1 MRAGGHGGKDTG
13 TPVTRALSSSPSSRK
28 TLPMTASAS
37 VAWPPSLWAATAQ
50 SGPVLATLD
59 GAVESDVVVI
69 GAGFTGLSTAIHLR
83 ESGVGVTILEAA
95 EPGWGASG
103 RNNGQVIP
111 TLAGHDPSAM
121 VARHG
126 EAGER
131 FNAVLRDSAQYL
143 FDLVRKYEIPAEA
156 EQAGWI
162 QPVHSP
168 GRFKL
173 AEKRV
178 REWSALGAPVD
189 LLDRAAAA
197 QMLGS
202 DAWFGGFWNR
212 SGGHINPLALTRG
225 LAEVALRLGAII
237 HARSPATSMT
247 HRDGRW
253 VVSTARGTVTARA
266 LVLATNAYT
275 GEFARDLAPEI
286 AGEVIPVLSW
296 QMATRPVSDNIA
308 KTVIPGRQAM
318 SDTHRELYFARW
330 DARNRLVTGGAAVL
344 PGAGGAN
351 LRPTVAARLKRLW
364 PQLGEVEFDYV
375 WSGYVGMTPD
385 NLLQPQ
391 VPGYPR
397 IHQLGP
403 NGFGWVGC
411 NGRAVALSISLG
423 RELAK
428 ATQGVA
434 PETLGL
440 PLSAPRAQ
448 PFQGLVRRIAPLAL
462 PLYRRLDAQEI

>member
-1 MRAGGHGGKDTG
+1 
-13 TPVTRALSSSPSSRK
+13 
-28 TLPMTASAS
+28 MTATSS

-50 SGPVLATLD
+50 PGPVLGTLE

-121 VARHG
+121 TARHG

-131 FNAVLRDSAQYL
+131 FNAVLRDAAQYL

-178 REWSALGAPVD
+178 REWSAIGAPVE
-189 LLDRAAAA
+189 LLDRVAAAE
-197 QMLGS
+197 MLGS

-225 LAEVALRLGAII
+225 LAEVALRLGATI
-237 HARSPATSMT
+237 HARSPAVSMT
-247 HRDGRW
+247 HQNGRW
-253 VVSTARGTVTARA
+253 LVTTAKGSVTARA

-275 GEFARDLAPEI
+275 GEFEPDLAPEI
-286 AGEVIPVLSW
+286 ANEVIPVLSW
-296 QMATRPVSDNIA
+296 QMATKPVSDNVA
-308 KTVIPGRQAM
+308 MTVIPGRQAM

-330 DARNRLVTGGAAVL
+330 DARNRLVTGGAAIL

-351 LRPTVAARLKRLW
+351 LRPAVAARLKRLW
-364 PQLGEVEFDYV
+364 PQLGDVEFDYV

-403 NGFGWVGC
+403 TGFGWVGC

-428 ATQGVA
+428 AIQGTA
-434 PETLGL
+434 LETLGL
-440 PLSAPRAQ
+440 PLSTPKPQ
-448 PFQGLVRRIAPLAL
+448 PFQGLIRRIAPLAL
-462 PLYRRLDAQEI
+462 PLYRKLDAQEI

>member
-1 MRAGGHGGKDTG
+1 MTA
-13 TPVTRALSSSPSSRK
+13 PSSV
-28 TLPMTASAS
+28 T
-37 VAWPPSLWAATAQ
+37 WPPSLWAATAQ
-50 SGPVLATLD
+50 PGPVLGTLE
-59 GAVESDVVVI
+59 GAIESDVVVI

-121 VARHG
+121 TARHG

-131 FNAVLRDSAQYL
+131 FNAVLRDAAQYL

-156 EQAGWI
+156 EQAGWV

-178 REWSALGAPVD
+178 REWSAIGAPVE
-189 LLDRAAAA
+189 LLDRAATAE
-197 QMLGS
+197 MLGS

-212 SGGHINPLALTRG
+212 TGGHINPLALTRG
-225 LAEVALRLGAII
+225 LAEVALKLGATI
-237 HARSPATSMT
+237 HARSPAVSMT
-247 HRDGRW
+247 HQNGRW
-253 VVSTARGTVTARA
+253 LVTTAKGSVTARA

-275 GEFARDLAPEI
+275 GEFEPGLAPEI
-286 AGEVIPVLSW
+286 ANEVIPVLSW
-296 QMATRPVSDNIA
+296 QMATQPVSDNIA

-330 DARNRLVTGGAAVL
+330 DARNRLVTGGAAIL

-364 PQLGEVEFDYV
+364 PQLGDVEFDYV

-423 RELAK
+423 RELVK
-428 ATQGVA
+428 AIQGTA
-434 PETLGL
+434 LETLGL
-440 PLSAPRAQ
+440 PLSTPKPQ
-448 PFQGLVRRIAPLAL
+448 PFQGLIRRIAPLAL
-462 PLYRRLDAQEI
+462 PLYRRLDAQEV

>member
-1 MRAGGHGGKDTG
+1 MTTAA
-13 TPVTRALSSSPSSRK
+13 PVT
-28 TLPMTASAS
+28 
-37 VAWPPSLWAATAQ
+37 WPPSLWAATAPA
-50 SGPVLATLD
+50 GPALGPLEDDVRA
-59 GAVESDVVVI
+59 DVVVI

-83 ESGVGVTILEAA
+83 ESGVEVAVVEAA

-156 EQAGWI
+156 EQTGWI

-178 REWSALGAPVD
+178 REWSAIGAPVE
-189 LLDRAAAA
+189 LLDRAETAR
-197 QMLGS
+197 MLGS
-202 DAWFGGFWNR
+202 EAWFGGFWNR
-212 SGGHINPLALTRG
+212 AGGHINPLALTRG
-225 LAEVALRLGAII
+225 LAEVALKLGATI
-237 HARSPATSMT
+237 HARSPATAMT
-247 HRDGRW
+247 HQNDCW
-253 VVSTARGTVTARA
+253 VVKTAKGSVTARA

-275 GEFARDLAPEI
+275 DEFAPDLAPEI
-286 AGEVIPVLSW
+286 ASEVIPVLSW
-296 QMATRPVSDNIA
+296 QMATKPVSDNIA

-318 SDTHRELYFARW
+318 SDTHRNLYFARW

-351 LRPTVAARLKRLW
+351 LRPMVADRLKRLW

-375 WSGYVGMTPD
+375 WSGYIGMTPD

-391 VPGYPR
+391 IPGYPR

-428 ATQGVA
+428 ATQGA
-434 PETLGL
+434 ALDTLGL
-440 PLSAPRAQ
+440 PLSGLRPQ
-448 PFQGLVRRIAPLAL
+448 PFRAIVRRIAPLAL

>member
-1 MRAGGHGGKDTG
+1 
-13 TPVTRALSSSPSSRK
+13 
-28 TLPMTASAS
+28 MTAPSS

-50 SGPVLATLD
+50 PGPVLGTLE
-59 GAVESDVVVI
+59 GAVDSDVVVI

-156 EQAGWI
+156 EQAGWV

-178 REWSALGAPVD
+178 REWSAIGAPVE
-189 LLDRAAAA
+189 LLDRGATAE
-197 QMLGS
+197 MLGS
-202 DAWFGGFWNR
+202 NAWFGGFWNR
-212 SGGHINPLALTRG
+212 TGGHINPLALSRG
-225 LAEVALRLGAII
+225 LAEIALRLGATI
-237 HARSPATSMT
+237 HARSPAVSMT
-247 HRDGRW
+247 HQNGRW
-253 VVSTARGTVTARA
+253 VVTTAKGSVTARA

-275 GEFARDLAPEI
+275 GEFERNLAPEI
-286 AGEVIPVLSW
+286 ASEVIPVLSW
-296 QMATRPVSDNIA
+296 QMATKPVSDNIA
-308 KTVIPGRQAM
+308 KTVIPARQAM

-330 DARNRLVTGGAAVL
+330 DARNRLVTGGAAIL
-344 PGAGGAN
+344 PGPSGAN

-428 ATQGVA
+428 ATQGTA

-440 PLSAPRAQ
+440 PLSAPKAQ
-448 PFQGLVRRIAPLAL
+448 PFQSLIRRIAPLAL

>member
-1 MRAGGHGGKDTG
+1 MTN
-13 TPVTRALSSSPSSRK
+13 PSP
-28 TLPMTASAS
+28 
-37 VAWPPSLWAATAQ
+37 AWPPSLWAATAPP
-50 SGPVLATLD
+50 GPALSSLAGD
-59 GAVESDVVVI
+59 VAADVVVI

-83 ESGVGVTILEAA
+83 ETGVDVVVVEAA

-121 VARHG
+121 VKRHG

-131 FNAVLRDSAQYL
+131 FNAVLRDAAQYL

-156 EQAGWI
+156 EQAGWV

-178 REWSALGAPVD
+178 REWSAIGAPVE
-189 LLDRAAAA
+189 LLDRKAAAE
-197 QMLGS
+197 MLGT

-212 SGGHINPLALTRG
+212 TGGHINPLALARG
-225 LAEVALRLGAII
+225 MAQVALRLGAVIYE
-237 HARSPATSMT
+237 RSPAVSIT
-247 HRDGRW
+247 RDGDRW
-253 VVSTARGTVTARA
+253 IVRTAEGSVTARA

-275 GEFARDLAPEI
+275 GEFARELAPEV
-286 AGEVIPVLSW
+286 AQEVIPVLSW
-296 QMATRPVSDNIA
+296 QMATQPISDNIA
-308 KTVIPGRQAM
+308 KTIIPGRQAV

-330 DARNRLVTGGAAVL
+330 DARNRLVTGGAAVF

-351 LRPTVAARLKRLW
+351 LRAPIAERLKRLW
-364 PQLGEVEFDYV
+364 PQIGDVTFDYV

-385 NLLQPQ
+385 NLLKPQ

-397 IHQLGP
+397 VHQLGP
-403 NGFGWVGC
+403 NGFAWVGC

-428 ATQGVA
+428 ATQGTA
-434 PETLGL
+434 IETLGL
-440 PLSAPRAQ
+440 PMSEPKPQ
-448 PFQGLVRRIAPLAL
+448 PFRDIVRHIAPFAL
-462 PLYRRLDAQEI
+462 PLYRRLDAQEV

>member
-1 MRAGGHGGKDTG
+1 
-13 TPVTRALSSSPSSRK
+13 
-28 TLPMTASAS
+28 MTASSS

-50 SGPVLATLD
+50 PGPVLGTLE
-59 GAVESDVVVI
+59 GAIESDVVVI

-121 VARHG
+121 TARHG

-131 FNAVLRDSAQYL
+131 FNAVLRDAAQYL

-156 EQAGWI
+156 EQAGWV

-178 REWSALGAPVD
+178 REWSTIGAPVE

-197 QMLGS
+197 EMLGS

-212 SGGHINPLALTRG
+212 TGGHINPLALTRG
-225 LAEVALRLGAII
+225 LAEVALRLGATI
-237 HARSPATSMT
+237 HARSPAVSMV
-247 HRDGRW
+247 HQNSRW
-253 VVSTARGTVTARA
+253 LVTTAKGSVTARA

-275 GEFARDLAPEI
+275 GEFAPGLAPEI
-286 AGEVIPVLSW
+286 ANEVIPVLSW
-296 QMATRPVSDNIA
+296 QMATKPVSDNIA

-330 DARNRLVTGGAAVL
+330 DARNRLVTGGAAIL
-344 PGAGGAN
+344 PGVGGAN

-364 PQLGEVEFDYV
+364 PQLGDVAFDYV

-428 ATQGVA
+428 AIQGTA
-434 PETLGL
+434 LETLGL
-440 PLSAPRAQ
+440 PLSTPKPQ

>member
-1 MRAGGHGGKDTG
+1 
-13 TPVTRALSSSPSSRK
+13 
-28 TLPMTASAS
+28 MTASSS
-37 VAWPPSLWAATAQ
+37 VTWPPSLWAATAQ
-50 SGPVLATLD
+50 PGPVLAALEGDVTT
-59 GAVESDVVVI
+59 DVVVI

-83 ESGVGVTILEAA
+83 EAGVGVVVLEAA

-121 VARHG
+121 VKRHG
-126 EAGER
+126 AAGER

-143 FDLVRKYEIPAEA
+143 FDLIGKYDIPAEA

-178 REWSALGAPVD
+178 REWSAIGAPVE
-189 LLDRAAAA
+189 LLDRAATAE
-197 QMLGS
+197 MLGS
-202 DAWFGGFWNR
+202 QAWFGGFWNPT
-212 SGGHINPLALTRG
+212 GGHINPLALTRG
-225 LAEVALRLGAII
+225 LAEVALKLGAVI
-237 HARSPATSMT
+237 HARSPAIAMA
-247 HRDGRW
+247 HQNGRW
-253 VVSTARGTVTARA
+253 SVKTARGSVTARA

-275 GEFARDLAPEI
+275 GEFETGLAPEI
-286 AGEVIPVLSW
+286 ANEVIPVLSW
-296 QMATRPVSDNIA
+296 QMATKPLSDTIA
-308 KTVIPGRQAM
+308 KTVIPARQAV

-330 DARNRLVTGGAAVL
+330 DARNRLVTGGAAVF

-351 LRPTVAARLKRLW
+351 LRPQVAARLKRLW
-364 PQLGEVEFDYV
+364 PQLGDVEFDYV

-385 NLLQPQ
+385 NLLTPQ
-391 VPGYPR
+391 VPGLPR
-397 IHQLGP
+397 IHRLGP
-403 NGFGWVGC
+403 DGFGWVGC

-434 PETLGL
+434 IETLGL
-440 PLSAPRAQ
+440 PLSEPKSQ
-448 PFQGLVRRIAPLAL
+448 PFRSIVRRIAPLAL
-462 PLYRRLDAQEI
+462 PLYRRLDAAEI

>member
-1 MRAGGHGGKDTG
+1 MTA
-13 TPVTRALSSSPSSRK
+13 PSSV
-28 TLPMTASAS
+28 T
-37 VAWPPSLWAATAQ
+37 WPPSLWAATAQ
-50 SGPVLATLD
+50 PGPVLGTLE

-121 VARHG
+121 TARHG

-131 FNAVLRDSAQYL
+131 FNAVLRDAAQYL

-156 EQAGWI
+156 EQAGWV
-162 QPVHSP
+162 QPAHSP

-178 REWSALGAPVD
+178 REWSAIGAPVE
-189 LLDRAAAA
+189 LLDRAATAE
-197 QMLGS
+197 MLGS

-212 SGGHINPLALTRG
+212 TGGHINPLALTRG
-225 LAEVALRLGAII
+225 LAEVALRLGATI
-237 HARSPATSMT
+237 HARSPAVSMT
-247 HRDGRW
+247 HQNGRW
-253 VVSTARGTVTARA
+253 LVTTAKGSVTARA

-275 GEFARDLAPEI
+275 GEFEPGLAPEI
-286 AGEVIPVLSW
+286 ANEVIPVLSW
-296 QMATRPVSDNIA
+296 QMATKPVSDNIA

-330 DARNRLVTGGAAVL
+330 DARNRLVTGGAAIL

-351 LRPTVAARLKRLW
+351 LRPMVAARLKRLW
-364 PQLGEVEFDYV
+364 PQLGDVEFDYV

-428 ATQGVA
+428 AIQGTA
-434 PETLGL
+434 LETLGL
-440 PLSAPRAQ
+440 PLSKPKPQ
-448 PFQGLVRRIAPLAL
+448 PFQGLIRRIAPLAL
-462 PLYRRLDAQEI
+462 PLYRRLDAQEV

>member
-1 MRAGGHGGKDTG
+1 MRALAD
-13 TPVTRALSSSPSSRK
+13 PCSSRK
-28 TLPMTASAS
+28 TPLMTASS
-37 VAWPPSLWAATAQ
+37 PVTWPPSLWAATAQ
-50 SGPVLATLD
+50 PGPVLGTLE

-121 VARHG
+121 TARHG

-131 FNAVLRDSAQYL
+131 FNAVLRDAAQYL

-156 EQAGWI
+156 EQAGWV

-178 REWSALGAPVD
+178 REWSAIGAPVE
-189 LLDRAAAA
+189 LLDRAATAE
-197 QMLGS
+197 MLGS

-212 SGGHINPLALTRG
+212 TGGHINPLALTRG
-225 LAEVALRLGAII
+225 LAEVALQLGATI
-237 HARSPATSMT
+237 HARSPAVSMV
-247 HRDGRW
+247 HQNGRW
-253 VVSTARGTVTARA
+253 LVTTAKGSVTARA

-275 GEFARDLAPEI
+275 GEFEPGLAPEI
-286 AGEVIPVLSW
+286 ANEVIPVLSW
-296 QMATRPVSDNIA
+296 QMATKPVSDNIA

-330 DARNRLVTGGAAVL
+330 DARNRLVTGGAAIL

-428 ATQGVA
+428 AIEGTA
-434 PETLGL
+434 LETLGL
-440 PLSAPRAQ
+440 PLSTPRPQ
-448 PFQGLVRRIAPLAL
+448 PFQGLIRRIAPLAL
-462 PLYRRLDAQEI
+462 PLYRRLDAQEV

>member
-1 MRAGGHGGKDTG
+1 MTD
-13 TPVTRALSSSPSSRK
+13 SSPS
-28 TLPMTASAS
+28 
-37 VAWPPSLWAATAQ
+37 WPPSLWAAATPA
-50 SGPVLATLD
+50 GPVVPTLAGDVST
-59 GAVESDVVVI
+59 DVVVI

-83 ESGVGVTILEAA
+83 EAGVEVVVLEAA

-121 VARHG
+121 VKRHG

-143 FDLVRKYEIPAEA
+143 FDLVRKYDIPAEA

-178 REWSALGAPVD
+178 REWSAIGAPVE
-189 LLDRAAAA
+189 LLDGPAAAA
-197 QMLGS
+197 MLGS
-202 DAWFGGFWNR
+202 EAWFGGFWNR
-212 SGGHINPLALTRG
+212 SGGHINPLALARG
-225 LAEVALRLGAII
+225 MAEVALRLGATI
-237 HARSPATSMT
+237 HARSPALSMA
-247 HRDGRW
+247 RENDRW
-253 VVSTARGTVTARA
+253 TVKTAKGSVTARA

-275 GEFARDLAPEI
+275 GEFVRELAP
-286 AGEVIPVLSW
+286 AVADEVLPVLSW
-296 QMATRPVSDNIA
+296 QMATQPISDNIA
-308 KTVIPGRQAM
+308 KTVIPGRQAV

-330 DARNRLVTGGAAVL
+330 DARNRLVTGGAAVF

-351 LRPTVAARLKRLW
+351 LRAPIAARLKRLW
-364 PQLGEVEFDYV
+364 PQLGEVSFDYV
-375 WSGYVGMTPD
+375 WSGYIGMTPD

-397 IHQLGP
+397 IHRLGP
-403 NGFGWVGC
+403 DGFAWVGC

-423 RELAK
+423 RELAR

-434 PETLGL
+434 IETLGL
-440 PLSAPRAQ
+440 PLSEPKAQ
-448 PFQGLVRRIAPLAL
+448 PFRDIARKLAPFVL
-462 PLYRRLDAQEI
+462 PYYRQLDAREI

>member
-1 MRAGGHGGKDTG
+1 MPTP
-13 TPVTRALSSSPSSRK
+13 TPVI
-28 TLPMTASAS
+28 
-37 VAWPPSLWAATAQ
+37 WPPSLWAATAPA
-50 SGPVLATLD
+50 GPALNMLEGDVRA
-59 GAVESDVVVI
+59 DVVVI

-83 ESGVGVTILEAA
+83 ESGIEVAVIEAA

-143 FDLVRKYEIPAEA
+143 FDLVRRYEIPAEA

-178 REWSALGAPVD
+178 REWSAIGAPVE
-189 LLDRAAAA
+189 LLDRTEAAR
-197 QMLGS
+197 MLGS
-202 DAWFGGFWNR
+202 EAWFGGFWNR
-212 SGGHINPLALTRG
+212 SGGHINPLALNRG
-225 LAEVALRLGAII
+225 LTEVALKLGATI
-237 HARSPATSMT
+237 HVRSPATGMT
-247 HRDGRW
+247 RQNEGW
-253 VVSTARGTVTARA
+253 VVKTAKGSVTARA

-275 GEFARDLAPEI
+275 DEFAPDLAPEI
-286 AGEVIPVLSW
+286 ASEVIPVLSW
-296 QMATRPVSDNIA
+296 QMATQPVSDNIA
-308 KTVIPGRQAM
+308 KTVIPGRQAV
-318 SDTHRELYFARW
+318 SDTHRDLHFARW

-351 LRPTVAARLKRLW
+351 LRPMVAARLKRLW
-364 PQLGEVEFDYV
+364 PQLGEVAFDYV
-375 WSGYVGMTPD
+375 WSGYIGMTPD

-423 RELAK
+423 CELAK
-428 ATQGVA
+428 ATQGA
-434 PETLGL
+434 PLDTLGL
-440 PLSAPRAQ
+440 PLSVPKPQ
-448 PFQGLVRRIAPLAL
+448 PFRAIVRRIAPLAL

>member
-1 MRAGGHGGKDTG
+1 M
-13 TPVTRALSSSPSSRK
+13 
-28 TLPMTASAS
+28 MTAPPS
-37 VAWPPSLWAATAQ
+37 VTWPPSLWAATAPP
-50 SGPVLATLD
+50 SPVLGTLE
-59 GAVESDVVVI
+59 GAVDSDVVVI

-83 ESGVGVTILEAA
+83 ESGVAVTILEAA

-156 EQAGWI
+156 EQAGWV

-178 REWSALGAPVD
+178 REWSAIGAPVE
-189 LLDRAAAA
+189 LLDRAATA

-202 DAWFGGFWNR
+202 EAWFGGFWNR
-212 SGGHINPLALTRG
+212 TGGHINPLALTRG
-225 LAEVALRLGAII
+225 LAQVALKLGATI
-237 HARSPATSMT
+237 HVRSPALSMA
-247 HRDGRW
+247 HQNGRW
-253 VVSTARGTVTARA
+253 VVKTARGSVTARA

-275 GEFARDLAPEI
+275 DEFAPHLAPDI
-286 AGEVIPVLSW
+286 ANEVIPVLSW
-296 QMATRPVSDNIA
+296 QMATKPVSDNIA
-308 KTVIPGRQAM
+308 KTVIPGRQAV

-330 DARNRLVTGGAAVL
+330 DARNRLVTGGAAVS
-344 PGAGGAN
+344 PGEGGAN
-351 LRPTVAARLKRLW
+351 LRLPIAARLKRLW

-385 NLLQPQ
+385 NLLRPQ

-397 IHQLGP
+397 IHRLGP
-403 NGFGWVGC
+403 DGFAWVGC

-428 ATQGVA
+428 ATQGA
-434 PETLGL
+434 AIETLGL
-440 PLSAPRAQ
+440 PLSEPKAQ
-448 PFQGLVRRIAPLAL
+448 PFRGVVRRIAPLAL
-462 PLYRRLDAQEI
+462 PLYRRLDASEI